1 LHNTPYAYPPP
12 KATRKKGGLFLL
24 SLRHT
29 PNKHPLGNYV
39 NLPLVKVV
47 PPNGTVGSINLF
59 SYNGTLAYS
68 TQRGGIAFTRTFDG
82 DITGNRAYILP
93 DKSGTVALL
102 SDLSPNNLLAIS
114 SLCL

>member
-1 LHNTPYAYPPP
+1 M
-12 KATRKKGGLFLL
+12 
-24 SLRHT
+24 
-29 PNKHPLGNYV
+29 GNYV
-39 NLPLVKVV
+39 NLPSIKVA

-59 SYNGTLAYS
+59 SNNGDLAFSYA
-68 TQRGGIAFTRTFDG
+68 RGAITFTRTFNG
-82 DITGNRAYILP
+82 SLTGNRNYTLP